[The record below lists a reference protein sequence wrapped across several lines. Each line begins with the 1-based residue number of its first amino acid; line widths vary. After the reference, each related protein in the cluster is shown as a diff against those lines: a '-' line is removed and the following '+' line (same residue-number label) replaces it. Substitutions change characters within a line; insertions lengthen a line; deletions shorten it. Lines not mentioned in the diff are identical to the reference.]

1 MGGWDDVEHRI
12 PGGEARKQRN
22 QDLKNPPHGWGN
34 QDGKRVE
41 FQSST
46 NGWGGG
52 GGGGRVKGKNAE
64 VSEQPAGGVSEAAG
78 DPRRRLRSPR
88 NSPDS
93 RA

>member
-1 MGGWDDVEHRI
+1 MD
-12 PGGEARKQRN
+12 GEIKMEREWNSNLQRM
-22 QDLKNPPHGWGN
+22 
-34 QDGKRVE
+34 
-41 FQSST
+41 
-46 NGWGGG
+46 GGG
-52 GGGGRVKGKNAE
+52 GVLGRVKGKNAE